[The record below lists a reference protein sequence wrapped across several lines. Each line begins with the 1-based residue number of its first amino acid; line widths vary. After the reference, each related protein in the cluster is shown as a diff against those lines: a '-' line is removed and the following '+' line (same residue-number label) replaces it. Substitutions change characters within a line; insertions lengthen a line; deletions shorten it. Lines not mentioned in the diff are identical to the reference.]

1 MRIQGRPE
9 PRQGGHSVITVIKKL
24 ASDTDPRQ
32 PATGGRRADGG
43 APMED
48 EEGSQDRSSSS
59 SGGSSIDRDAPTL
72 TFGGG
77 ENAPFA
83 PARSGGEDSFNP
95 DARPLRPGGPLSTAP
110 PPNSGWVLQ
119 GATRYEIEQLIGS
132 GGMGRVFKARDRR
145 LGRHVALK
153 FIRDNEP
160 LLVER
165 FLREA
170 QAQARI
176 EHENICKVYEA
187 GEIDGYPYIAMQLIE
202 GQSLKTLRSELTIEQ
217 KIQIMRKVAE
227 ALHTAHRLGLIHRD
241 VKPSNVMLERAEGGS
256 FQPYVMDFGLAR
268 DIGAN
273 GNAMTEAAVGTPSY
287 MAPEQVLGDVSQ
299 LDRCTDIHA
308 LGATLYY
315 LLAGKPPFQ
324 GETTSDVLLHVVS
337 GKPIPLRS
345 VDPHI
350 PHDLETIVMR
360 CLEKEPQRRYDSAR
374 AFADDL
380 GRYLDG
386 EPIQAR
392 PTTLGYVLRKKVR
405 KHRVFV
411 LLAGIAVAAALVVG
425 TLWIRASVAAKQR
438 EALAEQ
444 LGQHVKE
451 IELLLRSGSALPAH
465 DMRREKTIIRAK
477 MERIREVVAHG
488 GSGSEGPGP
497 YALGRGHL
505 ALHEYE
511 EARRYLEQAIA
522 AGYARPEVH
531 YTLGLS
537 LGGLYQ
543 KGLDQAQRI
552 GDKGAREAKKRELEQ
567 QYLAP
572 ALYHLRASEGTAVE
586 SKTYIDGLVALYEK
600 RYDAAAAK
608 AVAAAEESPWLY
620 EASKLEGDARFA
632 AGSLAKEGGQKEQAG
647 RELDLAVAAYR
658 RAADMARSD
667 ETIHEALAEAWIQ
680 ILELNIWQGLASS
693 AALEAA
699 LEACADALKANPE
712 SANAFSKRG
721 RAYFHVGYAELRR
734 GEDPRPTLDR
744 VIESGRDAL
753 RFAPED
759 AITFDSVG
767 LAHLLIAKYER
778 RIGRDPGPA
787 LERSMQSF
795 EAAIKS
801 QPSFAWAWNDAG
813 VAFKVKAETEVER
826 GVDARPSLDRA
837 IERFERA
844 AELDPSYTFA
854 LANITSAQHVR
865 ATFELASG
873 RDPRPAA
880 TRAIESSGRAA
891 RLDPAW
897 LPTHINRGFAH
908 VVIAQ
913 FEDLTGG
920 DPSAALAEAEES
932 FQTALRLNA
941 DEGYTHL
948 GIGAAR
954 HVRALHL
961 MRTGADPGPTL
972 VEGRA
977 ALLRSIELDG
987 SEPETRLELG
997 RLELTAARRAAS
1009 LGQSPESSLL
1019 AAKASLEQGLRLQ
1032 AHNAQM
1038 HAALAELHAL
1048 QAEELRRRGAKVDE
1062 AFAQGITAADKAL
1075 ERNPQMALAT
1085 AAKGALYLEQ
1095 ARSQKGAEQQGDA
1108 RRAVALL
1115 EEALAKDPLLQADVK
1130 DHLNAAR
1137 KLRGE

>member
-1 MRIQGRPE
+1 
-9 PRQGGHSVITVIKKL
+9 VTKNL
-24 ASDTDPRQ
+24 AGDTDPRQ
-32 PATGGRRADGG
+32 PATRGRRADGG
-43 APMED
+43 VLTEGED
-48 EEGSQDRSSSS
+48 SSQDTSSSS
-59 SGGSSIDRDAPTL
+59 SGGSSIDREAPTL

-77 ENAPFA
+77 ENAPGA
-83 PARSGGEDSFNP
+83 PARSNGERSFSP
-95 DARPLRPGGPLSTAP
+95 DARPLRPGGPLSSAP
-110 PPNSGWVLQ
+110 PPNSGWVLE
-119 GATRYEIEQLIGS
+119 GATRYEIEQLIGA

-202 GQSLKTLRSELTIEQ
+202 GQSLKTLRGDLSIEQ
-217 KIQIMRKVAE
+217 KVQIMRKVAE

-241 VKPSNVMLERAEGGS
+241 VKPSNVMLERAEDGS
-256 FQPYVMDFGLAR
+256 FRPYVMDFGLAR

-273 GNAMTEAAVGTPSY
+273 GNAMTEAAVGTPSF
-287 MAPEQVLGDVSQ
+287 MAPEQVLGDVSR

-315 LLAGKPPFQ
+315 LLAGKPPFR
-324 GETTSDVLLHVVS
+324 GETTPDILLQVVS
-337 GKPIPLRS
+337 GEPIRLRA
-345 VDPHI
+345 VDPQI
-350 PHDLETIVMR
+350 PVDLETIVMR
-360 CLEKEPQRRYDSAR
+360 CLEKEPQHRYDSAR

-392 PTTLGYVLRKKVR
+392 PATFGYILRKKAR
-405 KHRVFV
+405 KHRIFV
-411 LLAGIAVAAALVVG
+411 LLAGFALTAAMVVG
-425 TLWIRASVAAKQR
+425 ALWIRASVAAKRR

-465 DMRREKTIIRAK
+465 DMRREKAVIRAK
-477 MERIREVVAHG
+477 MERIREVVARG

-505 ALHEYE
+505 ALHEFE

-543 KGLDQAQRI
+543 KGLDQALRI
-552 GDKGAREAKKRELEQ
+552 GDKGAREAKKREVEQ
-567 QYLAP
+567 TYLAP
-572 ALYHLRASEGTAVE
+572 ALDHLRASEGTAVE

-600 RYDAAAAK
+600 RYEAAAAK

-632 AGSLAKEGGQKEQAG
+632 AGTLAKEGGQKDQAR
-647 RELDLAVAAYR
+647 RELDLAIAAYG

-693 AALEAA
+693 AALSAA
-699 LEACADALKANPE
+699 LSACADALKANPE
-712 SANAFSKRG
+712 SANAFSKRA
-721 RAYFHVGYAELRR
+721 RAYYHVGYSELRR
-734 GEDPRPTLDR
+734 GEDPRPTLER
-744 VIESGRDAL
+744 AIESGREAL
-753 RFAPED
+753 RLAPED
-759 AITFDSVG
+759 AIALHSVG

-778 RIGRDPGPA
+778 RIGRDPGTA
-787 LERSMQSF
+787 LEHATQRF
-795 EAAIKS
+795 ETAIKF

-813 VAFKVKAETEVER
+813 IAFKVKAETEIER

-837 IERFERA
+837 IERFEHA

-854 LANITSAQHVR
+854 HANITSAQHVR

-880 TRAIESSGRAA
+880 TRAIESSGRAT

-897 LPTHINRGFAH
+897 FPAH
-908 VVIAQ
+908 LNKGLAQIVIAQ
-913 FEDLTGG
+913 FEDVTGG
-920 DPSAALAEAEES
+920 DPSAALDQADES

-948 GIGAAR
+948 GIGAAK
-954 HVRALHL
+954 HVRALHR
-961 MRTGADPGPTL
+961 MRTEADPGRSL
-972 VEGRA
+972 DEGRA
-977 ALLRSIELDG
+977 ALQRSIELDG

-997 RLELTAARRAAS
+997 RLELTAARRAAA
-1009 LGQSPESSLL
+1009 LGQSPEPFLL

-1032 AHNAQM
+1032 AHNALL
-1038 HAALAELHAL
+1038 HAALAELHGL
-1048 QAEELRRRGAKVDE
+1048 RAEEQRRRGAKVDE
-1062 AFAQGITAADKAL
+1062 AVAQGLAAADKAL

-1085 AAKGALYLEQ
+1085 AAKGALYLELS
-1095 ARSQKGAEQQGDA
+1095 RSLKGAEQQREA

-1115 EEALAKDPLLQADVK
+1115 EEAVAKDPLLQAEVNDR
-1130 DHLNAAR
+1130 LNAAR
-1137 KLRGE
+1137 MLRGE